1 MDWFAMDSRI
11 MRYLG
16 QAAPWANFSQAAA
29 SSDALVFRPVQAED
43 ADLIVAMHQRL
54 SEETVFRRYHSPRV
68 PTGPEIEQICQLNG
82 ENGRALVATVSSKNT
97 AVVGLAYYVVSAA
110 DTAEM
115 ALVVEDRYQGQG
127 IGKRLLQQLTA
138 LAAAQGIDYFDAF
151 VLPTNK
157 AMLHLLAQTGPAV
170 YNRLGYGA
178 REMRI
183 QLTAVPAFDLVWEP
197 PLSAVKEAIYVA
209 A

>member
-1 MDWFAMDSRI
+1 MDWFAMDPLL

-16 QAAPWANFSQAAA
+16 QTAPWANFDQAAA
-29 SSDALVFRPVQAED
+29 SRTALIFRPVQAED

-68 PTGPEIEQICQLNG
+68 PTRREIDQICQLSG
-82 ENGRALVATVSSKNT
+82 ENGRTLAATVSGKNT

-110 DTAEM
+110 NTAEM
-115 ALVVEDRYQGQG
+115 ALLVEDRYQGQG
-127 IGKRLLQQLTA
+127 IGKRLLQQLVA
-138 LAAAQGIDYFDAF
+138 LAVAQGICYFDAF

-157 AMLHLLAQTGPAV
+157 AMLHLLEQTGPMV

-178 REMRI
+178 RELRI
-183 QLTAVPAFDLVWEP
+183 QLTAVPTFNLVWEP
-197 PLSAVKEAIYVA
+197 QKPAVEEAVYLA